1 MKTRIYDLTLSDGY
15 CNAIQ
20 DAAQTIKDGG
30 LVVFPTETV
39 YGLGAN
45 ALDEKA
51 VSGIFMAKGRP
62 SDNPLIVHVADVSMI
77 AMLADLSE
85 PQAKAVVDTFMPGP
99 ITIVLKKNNL
109 VPYTV
114 TAGLETVA
122 IRMPNEKYALDLIRK
137 CQLPIAAPSA
147 NISGKPSPTRPEHV
161 LQDMDGKADVILLG
175 ENCLYGIE
183 STVLDCTVHPARI
196 LRPGAITQ
204 EQLAGVIELALSE
217 NVSDSDKPKSPG
229 MKYNHYKPNAA
240 VIAVKGNDAD
250 VIDYINRAACE
261 SSGSAVLGFSEL
273 KDAFTVS
280 HFFSLGNKELPQES
294 ARVLFAYF
302 RECDRLGVETIYVM
316 CTENEGI
323 GRAYLNRLLK
333 AADQVI
339 EL

>member
-1 MKTRIYDLTLSDGY
+1 MKTRIYDLTVADSY
-15 CNAIQ
+15 CHAIQ
-20 DAAQTIKDGG
+20 DAAQTIANGG

-45 ALDEKA
+45 AFDEKA
-51 VSGIFMAKGRP
+51 VSRIFGAKGRP

-77 AMLADLSE
+77 AMLADISE
-85 PQAKAVVDTFMPGP
+85 PQAKTVIDTFMPGP
-99 ITIVLKKNNL
+99 ITIILKKSDL
-109 VPYTV
+109 VPYAV

-217 NVSDSDKPKSPG
+217 NFSDSEKPKSPG
-229 MKYNHYKPNAA
+229 MKYKHYKPNAA

-250 VIDYINRAACE
+250 VIDYINRSAGE
-261 SSGSAVLGFSEL
+261 SDDSAVLAFGEL
-273 KDAFTVS
+273 ENAFTAS
-280 HFFSLGNKELPQES
+280 RFFSLGRRDQPQES
-294 ARVLFAYF
+294 AQVLFAYF
-302 RECDRLGVETIYVM
+302 RECDRLGVKSIYVM
-316 CTENEGI
+316 CTENKGI